1 MREVSKSEKL
11 FIFRL
16 IVVIMGINLSIS
28 LYEYGFDGTR
38 LLITVLVSA
47 VVVPV
52 ISILFLLLFGKKR
65 VNKLVLDILKH
76 NYEKPRTLLPV

>member
-1 MREVSKSEKL
+1 MCEKLYIWVTKKTMMREMSKSEKL

-16 IVVIMGINLSIS
+16 IVVIMGINFSIS

-52 ISILFLLLFGKKR
+52 ISILFLLLFGKKTS
-65 VNKLVLDILKH
+65 
-76 NYEKPRTLLPV
+76 E